1 MSQASLINT
10 QIMQPITQPRPIVPQ
25 PAPLVTPLLPQDL
38 SFTKGI
44 TGALNFPAARG
55 SRVTI
60 FDEDEDVFYIKSVD
74 VYGNTNPIRVFDYK
88 ERVPESAQ
96 NSSNQESQTQTNE
109 EIDQLKTELS
119 DLKGQLS
126 ELTKLLSNQH
136 NNQPIDQ
143 GNPNSN
149 NSNNSNPNRK
159 NYRKENRNG

>member
-1 MSQASLINT
+1 MSQASLINK
-10 QIMQPITQPRPIVPQ
+10 QIMQPRPIVPQ
-25 PAPLVTPLLPQDL
+25 AAPLVTPLLPQDL
-38 SFTKGI
+38 SFAKGI

-96 NSSNQESQTQTNE
+96 NSSNQEAQTKTNE
-109 EIDQLKTELS
+109 EINQLKTELS
-119 DLKGQLS
+119 DLKEQLS
-126 ELTKLLSNQH
+126 NLTKLLSNQH

-143 GNPNSN
+143 GNQNSN
-149 NSNNSNPNRK
+149 NSNRK